1 VTSLYRRAI
10 VWPMRQ
16 SFANLVRALAV
27 LLLFV
32 PALLGLVNTQK
43 AIAAPA
49 QIVAAAPAV
58 EVPVTAPEA
67 TEDPWTARF
76 LGPAVVIIA
85 VVAIG
90 ASVSYYVIRIR
101 GRYRVG

>member
-1 VTSLYRRAI
+1 
-10 VWPMRQ
+10 MRQ
-16 SFANLVRALAV
+16 SLANLIGGLAV
-27 LLLFV
+27 LVLFLLA
-32 PALLGLVNTQK
+32 PLGVVNTPQ

-49 QIVAAAPAV
+49 RIVAAEPAV

-90 ASVSYYVIRIR
+90 ASVAYYVVRIR